1 MRLTPLKKLFNDTG
15 LRWLWLTL
23 LCLIIDQVSKQW
35 VAGTFDYRETLS
47 VLPFFNLTYVHN
59 PGAAF
64 SFLADQGGWQ
74 RWFFTA
80 IAAIASIVF
89 LVWMAKTPKQQR
101 LLSISFA
108 LILSGAVGNLIDRVL
123 FGYVIDFLDFHWAG
137 YHFAAFN
144 IADSVIF
151 IGAALMIFESFTNK
165 EDNQEANKDANL
177 KANIESKNESDNEEQ
192 KNKTNKVKS

>member
-80 IAAIASIVF
+80 VAAIASIVF
-89 LVWMAKTPKQQR
+89 LIWMAKTPKQQR

>member
-1 MRLTPLKKLFNDTG
+1 MTLKKLFSDTG

-23 LCLIIDQVSKQW
+23 LCLILDQVSKHW

-47 VLPFFNLTYVHN
+47 VLPFFNLYYIHN
-59 PGAAF
+59 EGAAF

-89 LVWMAKTPKQQR
+89 VIWMAKTPKQQR
-101 LLSISFA
+101 LLGISFA
-108 LILSGAVGNLIDRVL
+108 FILSGAIGNLIDRAL
-123 FGYVIDFLDFHWAG
+123 FGHVIDFLDFHWAG

-144 IADSVIF
+144 IADSAIF
-151 IGAALMIFESFTNK
+151 IGAALMIIESFTNK
-165 EDNQEANKDANL
+165 DVSKEGDKEA
-177 KANIESKNESDNEEQ
+177 
-192 KNKTNKVKS
+192 KTLENDKQA